1 MKILLVTRGIPGCG
15 KSTWIKER
23 DLEQYTLSA
32 DNIRLLYAS
41 PEQTIDGRCVISAK
55 CDKHVWAFLR
65 ERLEARMKNGEFT
78 VVDATHTKESY
89 LKDYKKLCKEYN
101 YRLVVVDF
109 SSVDL
114 DTCEERN
121 QMRESYKRVPDE
133 VLARMYNQIKIP
145 LQGNYEIY
153 DYDKLPNL
161 DNFVYKIDGNKWKEV
176 VVFGDIH
183 NCYDPIR
190 KYFEASPESDQK
202 LYIFV
207 GDYFDRG
214 IQAKEVLQ
222 FCLDHCEKENFV
234 FLQGNHECMH
244 KNTEIL
250 TKEGWLKL
258 ADIVNNQLNVT
269 PITYNIQTKQLEYDS
284 IVRYHKKKAEYLY
297 DIETNYSHQ
306 CVTANH
312 DVLISDKKIK
322 AKDITSKMRLY
333 KQIKC
338 CSNLIQDDACE
349 LSLDEIDLINW
360 IVCDGTVVNR
370 KRKDDS
376 FYPHHLQF
384 KLSRNDKLVYLEKLL
399 NKMNI
404 PYTKRKAVLS
414 KYNKLQPYY
423 ICVYSTFAK
432 KYGEIVGIGK
442 NKHYPDSFKF
452 LNKKQIT
459 RLYRSLVVTDGSVQG
474 KRLLLTT
481 VDKKNL
487 DILTQAFV
495 TNGYCCNIREKDN
508 TGGFSNGNIYHLT
521 ITKNYVIEEQS
532 ISKKLYNDY
541 VYCLT
546 TGNGTLVTRFEGKVA
561 ITGNCWAKNY
571 VRDGKAAKMT
581 PDFKDSLVQF
591 GELKDQLSKFVRR
604 LKVAVKVIF
613 GKDFDH
619 YLFTITH
626 GGLSRHLSIETP
638 AIQCIKGVGNY
649 EDLDQVEE
657 SFAKMNESLVVQNIG
672 HHYYNVHGHRNI
684 KDNPIISTDGYNIN
698 LEGKVEFGG
707 NLRIVEL
714 SYTDKMNILPI
725 EILNTIYNKDIQT
738 PSNKHDNPIIQQL
751 DSSSL
756 IHKKDLG
763 DGIVSYNFTREAFY
777 SQKWNK
783 LSTTARG
790 LFIDTKTNRICA
802 RSYPKFF
809 QPEEVPATQWRN
821 LEKNLK
827 FPVTA
832 YLKENGFLGIVSVY
846 NDQLFIASKSTNQG
860 EYKENF
866 ERILKTHTNVDKL
879 KEYLK
884 ANNCSA
890 IFECVDPHNDP
901 HIIEYVNEKVV
912 LLDIVQNDFTD
923 TFKDYGEVLKLAKEI
938 GCKPKDMCATF
949 NTFEQLKHF
958 IESFDK
964 DFHEEIEGFVF
975 VDQNNFMIKYKTPF
989 YKFWKDMRR
998 MKEYINK
1005 GDSNKYFAAKNV
1017 NSEQTDLM
1025 NSLFEFMTNIKNNG
1039 IDLDTLSIIDIR
1051 NSYYNKN

>member
-1 MKILLVTRGIPGCG
+1 MKILLVTRGIPGSG
-15 KSTWIKER
+15 KSTWIEEH

-114 DTCEERN
+114 DTIKLRN
-121 QMRESYKRVPDE
+121 YRREAYKRVPEE
-133 VLARMYNQIKIP
+133 VIDRMYNQIKVP

-153 DYDKLPNL
+153 DYNEFPNL

-176 VVFGDIH
+176 VIFGDIH

-214 IQAKEVLQ
+214 IQGKEVLQ

-234 FLQGNHECMH
+234 FLQGNHE
-244 KNTEIL
+244 I
-250 TKEGWLKL
+250 
-258 ADIVNNQLNVT
+258 
-269 PITYNIQTKQLEYDS
+269 
-284 IVRYHKKKAEYLY
+284 
-297 DIETNYSHQ
+297 
-306 CVTANH
+306 
-312 DVLISDKKIK
+312 
-322 AKDITSKMRLY
+322 
-333 KQIKC
+333 
-338 CSNLIQDDACE
+338 
-349 LSLDEIDLINW
+349 
-360 IVCDGTVVNR
+360 
-370 KRKDDS
+370 
-376 FYPHHLQF
+376 
-384 KLSRNDKLVYLEKLL
+384 
-399 NKMNI
+399 
-404 PYTKRKAVLS
+404 
-414 KYNKLQPYY
+414 
-423 ICVYSTFAK
+423 
-432 KYGEIVGIGK
+432 
-442 NKHYPDSFKF
+442 
-452 LNKKQIT
+452 
-459 RLYRSLVVTDGSVQG
+459 
-474 KRLLLTT
+474 
-481 VDKKNL
+481 
-487 DILTQAFV
+487 
-495 TNGYCCNIREKDN
+495 
-508 TGGFSNGNIYHLT
+508 
-521 ITKNYVIEEQS
+521 
-532 ISKKLYNDY
+532 
-541 VYCLT
+541 
-546 TGNGTLVTRFEGKVA
+546 
-561 ITGNCWAKNY
+561 WAKNY
-571 VRDGKAAKMT
+571 VRDGEAAKMT

-591 GELKDQLSKFVRR
+591 GELKDQLGKFARR

-619 YLFTITH
+619 HFFTITH

-657 SFAKMNESLVVQNIG
+657 SFAKRNESGTVQSIG

-684 KDNPIISTDGYNIN
+684 KDNPIISSDGYNIN

-725 EILNTIYNKDIQT
+725 EISNTIYNKDIQT
-738 PSNKHDNPIIQQL
+738 PSGKHDNPIIQQL
-751 DSSSL
+751 DSSTL

-763 DGIVSYNFTREAFY
+763 DGIVSYNFSREAFF

-783 LSTTARG
+783 LTTTARG
-790 LFIDTKTNRICA
+790 LFVDTKTNQVVA

-809 QPEEVPATQWRN
+809 EAEQHPSTQWRN
-821 LEKNLK
+821 LEKTLV

-866 ERILKTHTNVDKL
+866 ERILRKTIDCDKL

-890 IFECVDPHNDP
+890 IFECVDPINDP
-901 HIIEYVNEKVV
+901 HIIEYTKEKVV

-923 TFKDYGEVLKLAKEI
+923 TFKSYDEVFNLAKEI
-938 GCKPKDMCATF
+938 GCKPKEMCKVF
-949 NTFEQLKHF
+949 NTFAELKSF
-958 IESFDK
+958 IEAFDK

-998 MKEYINK
+998 MKEYIMK
-1005 GDSNKYFAAKNV
+1005 GSADKHFAAKNV
-1017 NSEQTDLM
+1017 NSEQTELM
-1025 NSLFEFMTNIKNNG
+1025 NSLFRFMTELKNKS

-1051 NSYYNKN
+1051 NKYLQENL